1 MPGRSILSPFGER
14 TRAGRDDAQLVS
26 RGVVVESGP
35 QLRAR
40 QALRAA
46 ERLSRAVV
54 DGLEEGVM
62 VTDAE
67 LRPVSWNASALRILG
82 VSAEQLAAEG
92 LIGGSAGSLRY
103 GDGKPVTTGDNPPSR
118 ALRQGA
124 PVRATLRRTPPQGT
138 ERWITVLARPIGG
151 AHGTSRQ
158 GVVCTFADV
167 TSSVEAE
174 RRLREERDRAQRYLE
189 VASTL
194 VVVLDSQG
202 RVELINRQG
211 CELLGFEEREL
222 LGRDWLEMVV
232 PTEDRLDARL
242 AFLRLVSGVEP
253 PGETLETF
261 VRTKT
266 AETRKIAWRNAV
278 LRDAEGTIISVLRS
292 GEDVT
297 ARREAEAQVTFLAY
311 HDRLTGLPNRA
322 LLEEQLTRDLT
333 RARRSGA
340 PVALLYFDLDNF
352 KLVNDSFGHTAG
364 DEVLRETALRV
375 SELTRT
381 GDVLARQGG
390 DEFLLLLDCSAATA
404 AAAADGDA
412 PVTDPRA
419 IAQIAGDRI
428 AAALERPFEVSGAE
442 FHVGASIGV
451 ALFPEHADDQEALF
465 KAADAAM
472 YQAKR
477 AGGGTVAFYEPR
489 ESDARQRL
497 SLTTRL
503 RRAIDDGELRLHY
516 QPIVAVADGRL
527 DALEALV
534 RWEDPDE
541 GLIPPGAFIPVAE
554 ETGLIDGIGAWV
566 VEALCQQAVTWAAEG
581 FAPRLN
587 FNLSP
592 RQLRRT
598 DLVSSIAARIASHRL
613 DPGQFCAELTETAL
627 LSDARRQRS
636 LLTEL
641 NEAGLAIAID
651 DFGAGHSSLGRLR
664 DLPVQVLKVDRSF
677 LRRVPDDA
685 GSASIVAAILD
696 LGRALGM
703 TTVVEGVEEQEQ
715 LDFLRSHGCPLVQG
729 FLLGRPV
736 PPDELMRSLPAT
748 AAAAAKGVV
757 L

>member
-1 MPGRSILSPFGER
+1 MGVR
-14 TRAGRDDAQLVS
+14 TAGQ
-26 RGVVVESGP
+26 E
-35 QLRAR
+35 LRAV
-40 QALRAA
+40 

-54 DGLEEGVM
+54 EGLEEGVV

-82 VSAEQLAAEG
+82 VTAGQLAADG
-92 LIGGSAGSLRY
+92 IVSPAIGTLRY
-103 GDGKPVTTGDNPPSR
+103 GDGRPVTAGDNPPRR
-118 ALRQGA
+118 ALRQGS
-124 PVRATLRRTPPQGT
+124 PVRATLRRTPLGGGD
-138 ERWITVLARPIGG
+138 RWMTVLARPLGG

-167 TSSVEAE
+167 TRSVEAE

-194 VVVLDSQG
+194 VVVLDAQG
-202 RVELINRQG
+202 RVELVNRQG
-211 CELLGFEEREL
+211 CELLGFREEEL

-232 PTEDRLDARL
+232 PTADRLDARL
-242 AFLRLVSGVEP
+242 TFLRLVSGVDQ

-261 VRTKT
+261 VSTKSG
-266 AETRKIAWRNAV
+266 EQRKIAWRNAV
-278 LRDAEGTIISVLRS
+278 LRDEEGTITAVLRS

-322 LLEEQLTRDLT
+322 LLEEQLTRDIT

-340 PVALLYFDLDNF
+340 SVALLYFDLDNF

-364 DEVLRETALRV
+364 DEVLRETAVRV

-390 DEFLLLLDCSAATA
+390 DEFLLLLDCTTA
-404 AAAADGDA
+404 VAAADGDA
-412 PVTDPRA
+412 PAATDPRA

-451 ALFPEHADDQEALF
+451 ALFPEHADDQESLF
-465 KAADAAM
+465 KAADQAM

-477 AGGGTVAFYEPR
+477 AGGGAVAFYEPR
-489 ESDARQRL
+489 QSDARQRL

-503 RRAIDDGELRLHY
+503 RRAIDEGELRLHF
-516 QPIVAVADGRL
+516 QPIVAAADGRL
-527 DALEALV
+527 DAVEALV
-534 RWEDPDE
+534 RWQDPEE

-566 VEALCQQAVTWAAEG
+566 VEALCEQAVAWAAEG
-581 FAPRLN
+581 FRPRLN

-592 RQLRRT
+592 RQLRRGN
-598 DLVSSIAARIASHRL
+598 LVSSIAAQIASHRL
-613 DPGQFCAELTETAL
+613 DPAQFCAELTETAL

-641 NEAGLAIAID
+641 HEAGLAIAID

-664 DLPVQVLKVDRSF
+664 DLPVQVLKVDRAF
-677 LRRVPDDA
+677 IARVPDDP
-685 GSASIVAAILD
+685 GSTSIVAAVLD

-703 TTVVEGVEEQEQ
+703 TTVVEGVEEQAQ

-729 FLLGRPV
+729 FLTGRPV
-736 PPDELMRSLPAT
+736 PADALVRTPA
-748 AAAAAKGVV
+748 
-757 L
+757 

>member
-1 MPGRSILSPFGER
+1 MAGRSILAPFGER
-14 TRAGRDDAQLVS
+14 TRGGRDDAQLVS

-35 QLRAR
+35 QHRAR

-54 DGLEEGVM
+54 DGLEEGVV
-62 VTDAE
+62 VTDAN
-67 LRPVSWNASALRILG
+67 LGPVSWNASALRILG
-82 VSAEQLAAEG
+82 CSAEQLAADG
-92 LIGGSAGSLRY
+92 FASPAIGTLRY
-103 GDGKPVTTGDNPPSR
+103 GDGRPVTPGDNPPAR
-118 ALRQGA
+118 ALRQGS
-124 PVRATLRRTPPQGT
+124 PVRATLRRTSGEGR

-167 TSSVEAE
+167 TSTVEAE

-194 VVVLDSQG
+194 VVVLDAQG

-211 CELLGFEEREL
+211 CELLGFEERDL

-232 PTEDRLDARL
+232 PTQDRLDARL

-266 AETRKIAWRNAV
+266 GESRKIAWRNAV
-278 LRDAEGTIISVLRS
+278 LRDAEGTITAVLRS

-322 LLEEQLTRDLT
+322 LLEEQLTRDVT

-364 DEVLRETALRV
+364 DAVLRETALRV

-390 DEFLLLLDCSAATA
+390 DEFLLLLDCSAAAAADADGSA
-404 AAAADGDA
+404 AAA
-412 PVTDPRA
+412 TDPRA

-428 AAALERPFEVSGAE
+428 AAALDRPFEISDAA

-451 ALFPEHADDQEALF
+451 ALFPEHADDPESLF
-465 KAADAAM
+465 KCADAAM

-489 ESDARQRL
+489 TSDARQRL

-503 RRAIDDGELRLHY
+503 RRAIDEGELRLHY
-516 QPIVAVADGRL
+516 QPIVHVADGRL

-534 RWEDPDE
+534 RWEDPQE

-566 VEALCQQAVTWAAEG
+566 VEALCEQAAAWGREG
-581 FAPRLN
+581 FRPRLT

-592 RQLRRT
+592 RQLRRA
-598 DLVSSIAARIASHRL
+598 DLVGSIAARIASHGL

-677 LRRVPDDA
+677 LARVPDDG
-685 GSASIVAAILD
+685 GSTAIVGAVLD

-703 TTVVEGVEEQEQ
+703 TTVVEGVETREQ
-715 LDFLRSHGCPLVQG
+715 LDFLRAHGCPLAQG

-736 PPDELMRSLPAT
+736 PAEQLQRSGAVAP
-748 AAAAAKGVV
+748 
-757 L
+757 

>member
-1 MPGRSILSPFGER
+1 MSGRPLP
-14 TRAGRDDAQLVS
+14 L
-26 RGVVVESGP
+26 P
-35 QLRAR
+35 
-40 QALRAA
+40 AA
-46 ERLSRAVV
+46 DRLSRAVV
-54 DGLEEGVM
+54 EGLEEGVL

-82 VSAEQLAAEG
+82 VSAEQLAADG
-92 LIGGSAGSLRY
+92 IASPAVGTLRY
-103 GDGKPVTTGDNPPSR
+103 GDGRAVSDRDNPLRR
-118 ALRQGA
+118 ALHQGTPA
-124 PVRATLRRTPPQGT
+124 RGTLRRSPPAGG

-151 AHGTSRQ
+151 AHGTARQ

-167 TSSVEAE
+167 TRSVEAE
-174 RRLREERDRAQRYLE
+174 QRLREERDRAQRYLE

-194 VVVLDSQG
+194 VVVLDSRG
-202 RVELINRQG
+202 RVELVNRQG
-211 CELLGFEEREL
+211 CELLGFGEDEL

-232 PTEDRLDARL
+232 PREDRLDARL
-242 AFLRLVSGVEP
+242 AFLRLVSGVDQ

-261 VRTKT
+261 VRTKDG
-266 AETRKIAWRNAV
+266 EQRKIAWRNAV
-278 LRDAEGTIISVLRS
+278 LRDSEGTITAVLRS

-322 LLEEQLTRDLT
+322 LLEEQLARDVT

-375 SELTRT
+375 SELTRA

-390 DEFLLLLDCSAATA
+390 DEFLLLLDCSTPTA
-404 AAAADGDA
+404 APADGDA
-412 PVTDPRA
+412 PSASDPRA
-419 IAQIAGDRI
+419 IAQVAGDRI
-428 AAALERPFEVSGAE
+428 AAALERPFEVSGAQ

-451 ALFPEHADDQEALF
+451 ALFPEHADDPESLF
-465 KAADAAM
+465 TCADQAM

-489 ESDARQRL
+489 ESDARTRL

-503 RRAIDDGELRLHY
+503 RRAIEEGELLLHF
-516 QPIVAVADGRL
+516 QPIVAAADARL
-527 DALEALV
+527 EALEALV
-534 RWEDPDE
+534 RWQDPDE

-566 VEALCQQAVTWAAEG
+566 VQALCEQAVAWAAEG
-581 FAPRLN
+581 FRPQLN

-592 RQLRRT
+592 RQLRRG
-598 DLVSSIAARIASHRL
+598 DLVSSIAERIAAHGL

-641 NEAGLAIAID
+641 HEAGLAIAID

-677 LRRVPDDA
+677 IQRVPGDP
-685 GSASIVAAILD
+685 GSAAIVSAVLD
-696 LGRALGM
+696 LGAALGM
-703 TTVVEGVEEQEQ
+703 TTVVEGVEEQPQ

-729 FLLGRPV
+729 FLTGRPV
-736 PPDELMRSLPAT
+736 PASALAPIAPA
-748 AAAAAKGVV
+748 
-757 L
+757 

>member
-1 MPGRSILSPFGER
+1 MAPRSLLSPFGER
-14 TRAGRDDAQLVS
+14 VRAGRDDAQLVS

-82 VSAEQLAAEG
+82 VTAEQLAADG
-92 LIGGSAGSLRY
+92 IASGAIGALRY
-103 GDGKPVTTGDNPPSR
+103 GDGRPVTRGDNPPRR
-118 ALRQGA
+118 ALRQGS
-124 PVRATLRRTPPQGT
+124 PVRATLRRTPPEGAAD
-138 ERWITVLARPIGG
+138 RWITVLARPLGG

-167 TSSVEAE
+167 TNSVEAE

-194 VVVLDSQG
+194 VVVLDAHG
-202 RVELINRQG
+202 RVELINNQG
-211 CELLGFEEREL
+211 CRLLGFEEADL

-232 PTEDRLDARL
+232 PSQDRLDARL

-266 AETRKIAWRNAV
+266 GETRKIAWRNAV
-278 LRDAEGTIISVLRS
+278 LRDAEGTITAVLRS

-364 DEVLRETALRV
+364 DEVLREAAIRV

-390 DEFLLLLDCSAATA
+390 DEFLLLLDCA
-404 AAAADGDA
+404 AAAEAA
-412 PVTDPRA
+412 ATTDPRA
-419 IAQIAGDRI
+419 VAQIAGDRI
-428 AAALERPFEVSGAE
+428 AAVLDRPFEVHGAE

-451 ALFPEHADDQEALF
+451 ALFPEHADDPETLF
-465 KAADAAM
+465 KCADAAM

-477 AGGGTVAFYEPR
+477 AGGGTVAFYEPQ
-489 ESDARQRL
+489 ESDARMRL

-503 RRAIDDGELRLHY
+503 RRAIDEGELRLHY
-516 QPIVAVADGRL
+516 QPIVRAADGGL
-527 DALEALV
+527 EALEALV
-534 RWEDPDE
+534 RWEDPEE

-566 VEALCQQAVTWAAEG
+566 VEALCEQAVAWAAEG
-581 FAPRLN
+581 FRPRLN

-592 RQLRRT
+592 RQLRRA
-598 DLVSSIAARIASHRL
+598 DLVSSIAERIASHRL

-641 NEAGLAIAID
+641 NEAGLSIAID

-677 LRRVPDDA
+677 LARVPQDA
-685 GSASIVAAILD
+685 GSAAIVAAVLD

-703 TTVVEGVEEQEQ
+703 TTVVEGVEEPEQ
-715 LDFLRSHGCPLVQG
+715 LAFLRTHSCPLVQG
-729 FLLGRPV
+729 YLTGRPV
-736 PPDELMRSLPAT
+736 PAELVPRE
-748 AAAAAKGVV
+748 AAA
-757 L
+757 

>member
-1 MPGRSILSPFGER
+1 MPGRARSFLSAPFGER
-14 TRAGRDDAQLVS
+14 TRASRDDTQLVS

-35 QLRAR
+35 QNRAR

-54 DGLEEGVM
+54 DGLEEGVV

-67 LRPVSWNASALRILG
+67 LHAVSWNVSALRILG
-82 VSAEQLAAEG
+82 ATAEQLGGDWLASAA
-92 LIGGSAGSLRY
+92 IDTLRY
-103 GDGKPVTTGDNPPSR
+103 GDGRPVTSGDNPPRR

-124 PVRATLRRTPPQGT
+124 PVRATLRRMLPAGG
-138 ERWITVLARPIGG
+138 ERWMTVLARPIGG
-151 AHGTSRQ
+151 AHGTTRQ

-194 VVVLDSQG
+194 VVVLDARG
-202 RVELINRQG
+202 RVELVNRQG
-211 CELLGFEEREL
+211 CELLGFEEDEL

-232 PTEDRLDARL
+232 QPADRLDARL

-261 VRTKT
+261 VQTKDG
-266 AETRKIAWRNAV
+266 ESRKIAWRNAV
-278 LRDAEGTIISVLRS
+278 LRDAEGAIVSVLRS

-297 ARREAEAQVTFLAY
+297 AQRNAEAQVTFLAY

-352 KLVNDSFGHTAG
+352 KLVNDSLGHTAG
-364 DEVLRETALRV
+364 DAVLRETALRV

-390 DEFLLLLDCSAATA
+390 DEFLLLLDCTLAGSGA
-404 AAAADGDA
+404 
-412 PVTDPRA
+412 TDPREA
-419 IAQIAGDRI
+419 AQIAGDRI
-428 AAALERPFEVSGAE
+428 AAALERPFDVSGAE

-451 ALFPEHADDQEALF
+451 ALFPEHADDPESLF
-465 KAADAAM
+465 QCADAAM

-477 AGGGTVAFYEPR
+477 AGGGTVAFYEPQAG
-489 ESDARQRL
+489 DARQRL

-503 RRAIDDGELRLHY
+503 RRAIDGDELRLHF
-516 QPIVAVADGRL
+516 QPIVRVEDGTLEAV
-527 DALEALV
+527 EALV
-534 RWEDPDE
+534 RWQDPEE
-541 GLIPPGAFIPVAE
+541 GLIPPGDFIPVAE

-566 VEALCQQAVTWAAEG
+566 VEALCAQAAAWAAED
-581 FAPRLN
+581 FRPRLC

-592 RQLRRT
+592 RQLRHT
-598 DLVSSIAARIASHRL
+598 ELVGSIAAQIATHRL
-613 DPGQFCAELTETAL
+613 DPGQFCAELTETTL
-627 LSDARRQRS
+627 LSDARRHRS

-641 NEAGLAIAID
+641 HEAGLAIAID
-651 DFGAGHSSLGRLR
+651 DFGSGHSSLARLR

-677 LRRVPDDA
+677 LARVPGDA
-685 GSASIVAAILD
+685 GSSAIVAAVLE
-696 LGRALGM
+696 LAKALGM
-703 TTVVEGVEEQEQ
+703 TTVVEGVEDHGQ
-715 LDFLRSHGCPLVQG
+715 LDFLRRHDCPLAQG

-736 PPDELMRSLPAT
+736 PADRLNRSPVTL
-748 AAAAAKGVV
+748 
-757 L
+757 

>member
-1 MPGRSILSPFGER
+1 MAGRPRSLLSPFGER
-14 TRAGRDDAQLVS
+14 VRAGRDDAQLVS

-82 VSAEQLAAEG
+82 AGPEQLAADG
-92 LIGGSAGSLRY
+92 LLSGAIGTLRY
-103 GDGKPVTTGDNPPSR
+103 GDGRPVTSGDNPPRR
-118 ALRQGA
+118 ALRQGS
-124 PVRATLRRTPPQGT
+124 PVRATLRRTPAEGAAG

-151 AHGTSRQ
+151 AHGTARQ

-194 VVVLDSQG
+194 VVVLDAQG
-202 RVELINRQG
+202 RVELVNRQG
-211 CELLGFEEREL
+211 CELLGFREEDL

-232 PTEDRLDARL
+232 PTDDRLDARL

-266 AETRKIAWRNAV
+266 GEQRKIAWRNAV
-278 LRDAEGTIISVLRS
+278 LRDAEGTITAVLRS

-390 DEFLLLLDCSAATA
+390 DEFLLLLDCTNAEAGGA
-404 AAAADGDA
+404 
-412 PVTDPRA
+412 TDPRA
-419 IAQIAGDRI
+419 VAQIAGDRI
-428 AAALERPFEVSGAE
+428 AAARERPFELSGAE

-451 ALFPEHADDQEALF
+451 ALFPEHADDPESLF
-465 KAADAAM
+465 KAADQAM

-489 ESDARQRL
+489 ASDARQRL

-503 RRAIDDGELRLHY
+503 RRAIDEGELRLHY
-516 QPIVAVADGRL
+516 QPIVRASDGSL
-527 DALEALV
+527 AALEALV
-534 RWEDPDE
+534 RWEDPEE

-566 VEALCQQAVTWAAEG
+566 VEALCRQAVAWAAEG
-581 FAPRLN
+581 FKPRLN

-592 RQLRRT
+592 RQLRRA
-598 DLVSSIAARIASHRL
+598 DLVGSIAAQIASHRL
-613 DPGQFCAELTETAL
+613 DPAQFCAELTETAL

-677 LRRVPDDA
+677 LARVPEDA
-685 GSASIVAAILD
+685 GSAAIVAAVLD

-703 TTVVEGVEEQEQ
+703 TTVVEGVEQPEQ
-715 LDFLRSHGCPLVQG
+715 LAFLRAHDCPLVQG
-729 FLLGRPV
+729 YLTGRPV
-736 PPDELMRSLPAT
+736 
-748 AAAAAKGVV
+748 AAEQLERGGAVIA
-757 L
+757 

>member
-1 MPGRSILSPFGER
+1 MAPRSILSPFGER

-82 VSAEQLAAEG
+82 VSAEQLAADG
-92 LIGGSAGSLRY
+92 LLSGALGVLRY
-103 GDGKPVTTGDNPPSR
+103 GDGRPVTGGDNPPRR
-118 ALRQGA
+118 AMRQGS
-124 PVRATLRRTPPQGT
+124 PVRATLRRSPPEGAAD
-138 ERWITVLARPIGG
+138 RWITVLARPIGG
-151 AHGTSRQ
+151 AHGTVRQ

-167 TSSVEAE
+167 TGSVEAE
-174 RRLREERDRAQRYLE
+174 HRLREERDRAQRYLE

-194 VVVLDSQG
+194 VVVLDAQG
-202 RVELINRQG
+202 RVELINNQG
-211 CELLGFEEREL
+211 CRLLGFEERDL
-222 LGRDWLEMVV
+222 LGRDWLEAVV
-232 PTEDRLDARL
+232 PSEDRLDARL

-261 VRTKT
+261 VRTKSG
-266 AETRKIAWRNAV
+266 EQRKIAWRNAV
-278 LRDAEGTIISVLRS
+278 LRDAEGEITAVLRS

-297 ARREAEAQVTFLAY
+297 ARREAEAQVTYLAY

-364 DEVLRETALRV
+364 DEVLRETAVRV

-390 DEFLLLLDCSAATA
+390 DEFLLLLDCA
-404 AAAADGDA
+404 AAAEAGGA
-412 PVTDPRA
+412 TDPRA
-419 IAQIAGDRI
+419 VAQMAGDRI
-428 AAALERPFEVSGAE
+428 AAALDRPFELSGAQ

-451 ALFPEHADDQEALF
+451 ALFPEHADDRESLL

-477 AGGGTVAFYEPR
+477 AGGGTVAFYEPH

-503 RRAIDDGELRLHY
+503 RRAIDEGELRLHY
-516 QPIVAVADGRL
+516 QPIVRPSDGAL
-527 DALEALV
+527 EALEALV
-534 RWEDPDE
+534 RWEDPEE

-566 VEALCQQAVTWAAEG
+566 VEALCEQAVAWAKED
-581 FAPRLN
+581 FRPRLN

-592 RQLRRT
+592 RQLRRA
-598 DLVSSIAARIASHRL
+598 DLVGSIAERIASHRL

-677 LRRVPDDA
+677 LARVPEDP
-685 GSASIVAAILD
+685 GSTAIVSAVLD
-696 LGRALGM
+696 LGAALGM
-703 TTVVEGVEEQEQ
+703 TTVVEGVEQQEQ
-715 LDFLRSHGCPLVQG
+715 LEFLRAQACPLVQG
-729 FLLGRPV
+729 YLTGRPV
-736 PPDELMRSLPAT
+736 PAEQIARPSASEVAP
-748 AAAAAKGVV
+748 
-757 L
+757 

>member
-1 MPGRSILSPFGER
+1 MSGR
-14 TRAGRDDAQLVS
+14 
-26 RGVVVESGP
+26 
-35 QLRAR
+35 
-40 QALRAA
+40 ALPLPAA
-46 ERLSRAVV
+46 DRLSRAVV
-54 DGLEEGVM
+54 EGLEEGVL
-62 VTDAE
+62 VTDAA
-67 LRPVSWNASALRILG
+67 LRPLSWNASALRILG
-82 VSAEQLAAEG
+82 VSAEQLAADG
-92 LIGGSAGSLRY
+92 IAAPAIGALRY
-103 GDGKPVTTGDNPPSR
+103 GDGRAVTDRDNPPRR
-118 ALRQGA
+118 ALRQGS
-124 PVRATLRRTPPQGT
+124 PVRATLRRTPLAGGD
-138 ERWITVLARPIGG
+138 RWITVLARPIGG
-151 AHGTSRQ
+151 AHGTARQ

-174 RRLREERDRAQRYLE
+174 QRLREERDRAQRYLE

-194 VVVLDSQG
+194 VVVLDARG
-202 RVELINRQG
+202 RVELVNRQG
-211 CELLGFEEREL
+211 CELLGFQEEEL

-232 PTEDRLDARL
+232 PREDRLDARL
-242 AFLRLVSGVEP
+242 AFLRLVSGVDQ

-261 VRTKT
+261 VRTKHG
-266 AETRKIAWRNAV
+266 EQRKIAWRNAV
-278 LRDAEGTIISVLRS
+278 LRDAEGEINAVLRS

-297 ARREAEAQVTFLAY
+297 ARRAAEAQVTFLAY

-322 LLEEQLTRDLT
+322 LLEEQLARDIT

-390 DEFLLLLDCSAATA
+390 DEFLLLLDCSAAA
-404 AAAADGDA
+404 GDA
-412 PVTDPRA
+412 PPTRDPRA

-428 AAALERPFEVSGAE
+428 AAALERPFEISGAQ
-442 FHVGASIGV
+442 FHVGASIGA
-451 ALFPEHADDQEALF
+451 ALFPEHADDPESLF
-465 KAADAAM
+465 TCADQAM

-489 ESDARQRL
+489 ASDARQRL
-497 SLTTRL
+497 SLTARL
-503 RRAIDDGELRLHY
+503 RRAIDAGELLLHF

-527 DALEALV
+527 VAVEALV
-534 RWEDPDE
+534 RWQDPVE

-566 VEALCQQAVTWAAEG
+566 VEALCEQAAAWAAEG
-581 FAPRLN
+581 FRPQLN

-592 RQLRRT
+592 RQLRRC
-598 DLVSSIAARIASHRL
+598 DLVQSIAAPINARRL
-613 DPGQFCAELTETAL
+613 DPAQFCAELTETAL

-641 NEAGLAIAID
+641 HDAGLAIAID

-677 LRRVPDDA
+677 LARVPRDR
-685 GSASIVAAILD
+685 SATAIVAAILD

-703 TTVVEGVEEQEQ
+703 TTVVEGVEEPAQ
-715 LDFLRSHGCPLVQG
+715 LEFLRSHGAPLVQG
-729 FLLGRPV
+729 YLLGRPV
-736 PPDELMRSLPAT
+736 PADAVAPARP
-748 AAAAAKGVV
+748 APAS
-757 L
+757 